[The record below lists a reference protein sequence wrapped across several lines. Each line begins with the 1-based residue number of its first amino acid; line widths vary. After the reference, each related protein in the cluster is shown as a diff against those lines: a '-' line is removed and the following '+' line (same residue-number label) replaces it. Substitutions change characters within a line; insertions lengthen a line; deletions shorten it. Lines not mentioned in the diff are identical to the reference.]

1 MQEAILRPQARESDP
16 PYLKQKGLDGK
27 STNSS
32 QNNGKAGE
40 PKLETGR
47 CQDTVS
53 PESEDRRPVCP
64 GATTALTVQTG
75 LHALGF
81 STQGADTMDRVQCAQ
96 LGQIAVPSPV
106 PAHNLAA

>member
-1 MQEAILRPQARESDP
+1 MQEAVLRPQARESDP

-53 PESEDRRPVCP
+53 PESKDRRP
-64 GATTALTVQTG
+64 TG

-81 STQGADTMDRVQCAQ
+81 STQGADTMDRVQCAP